1 MSVQLVFLGTGSG
14 KPTPHRNV
22 SSMALFREGKLYLF
36 DCGEATQI
44 QMTRSPLRPG
54 SLEAIFLT
62 HFHGDHVNGL
72 PGLVGSQTLNQRESG
87 LEVIG
92 PKGLKRWFK
101 CMRELHILWPSFR
114 LDATEVMAEGIVY
127 EEEDFHVEAM
137 ALNHRIETW
146 GYAFVEKARPG
157 RFDLEKARALG
168 IPPGPLYGVL
178 QRGESVVLEDGRTIA
193 PGDVL
198 GHARPGLKIVYC
210 TDTAPCENALRLA
223 KNADVLVHEATY
235 PAGDE
240 KLAHSRGH
248 STAGD
253 AARVA
258 REAGVH
264 QLVLTHISQKYV
276 RTELFRDG
284 AREIF
289 PNTLVAHDLFEL
301 EVKHREVGV

>member
-22 SSMALFREGKLYLF
+22 SAMALFREGKLYLF

-72 PGLVGSQTLNQRESG
+72 LGLVGSQTLNQRDAPLTVVGPSG
-87 LEVIG
+87 LR
-92 PKGLKRWFK
+92 RWFK
-101 CMRELHILWPSFR
+101 CMRDLHILWPSFR
-114 LDATEVMAEGIVY
+114 LDATEVTAEGIVY

-137 ALNHRIETW
+137 ALNHRVETW

-157 RFDLEKARALG
+157 RFDLDKARALG
-168 IPPGPLYGVL
+168 IPPGPMYGRL
-178 QRGESVVLEDGRTIA
+178 QRGESIVLDDGRQIH
-193 PGDVL
+193 PDDVL

-210 TDTAPCENALRLA
+210 TDTAPCENAIRLA
-223 KNADVLVHEATY
+223 QDADVLVHEATY

-248 STAGD
+248 STAAD

-258 REAGVH
+258 REARVH
-264 QLVLTHISQKYV
+264 QLVLTHVSQKYM
-276 RTELFRDG
+276 RLDQLRDQ

-289 PNTLVAHDLFEL
+289 PNTVVAHDFFEL
-301 EVKHREVGV
+301 DVKRREV